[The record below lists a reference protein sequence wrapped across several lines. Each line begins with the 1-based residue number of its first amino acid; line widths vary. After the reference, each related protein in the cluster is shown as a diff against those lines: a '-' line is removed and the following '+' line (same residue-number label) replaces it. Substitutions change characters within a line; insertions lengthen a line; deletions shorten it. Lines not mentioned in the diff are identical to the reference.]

1 GQAGPIA
8 AGPTAWATLVAFG
21 VGYGVIVV
29 FLRFISTHSYL
40 PFVLYRVALGVLVL
54 TLLAAGVLSPL

>member
-1 GQAGPIA
+1 MAPRW

-40 PFVLYRVALGVLVL
+40 PFVLYRVVLGALVL